1 MSVEPTSGNAVLH
14 RAMAGLAG
22 GLAGMLAVAGLVGCS
37 SDPASGGQTPGPP
50 SSDRISGE
58 QDAAVRR
65 AADVLSR
72 SGTSRA
78 RTSMEMRHD
87 GKRVTITGKG
97 MFDYGRQRG
106 WLKVTL
112 PGTARAGATRG
123 PITELV
129 VPGALYMRNRGPQVP
144 EGKWVRVS
152 TGRLAD
158 GNLVTGGA
166 TDPITAA
173 ELLRGARDV
182 ELVGTETLDGVR
194 VRHFRGAADMAE
206 AAERATEASSK
217 ALRAATRSF
226 TETSV
231 PFDVYL
237 DERGRLR
244 KVRQEFTFRSA
255 SAAKGERARVRVVS
269 TTELFDFGTEK
280 VDVTVPEG
288 ADIYDGKIVS
298 PAAPDGS

>member
-1 MSVEPTSGNAVLH
+1 MSVEPTSGGAVLR
-14 RAMAGLAG
+14 RATARLAG
-22 GLAGMLAVAGLVGCS
+22 AVALAGLVGCAGSANGGRAPDTS
-37 SDPASGGQTPGPP
+37 SDQAAGDPGA
-50 SSDRISGE
+50 
-58 QDAAVRR
+58 QVRG
-65 AADVLSR
+65 AADVLRRAGASR
-72 SGTSRA
+72 T
-78 RTSMEMRHD
+78 RTSMEMAN
-87 GKRVTITGKG
+87 GGTRVTITGAG
-97 MFDYGRQRG
+97 EFDYGTRRG

-112 PGTARAGATRG
+112 PGTPRAGGPPRE

-129 VPGALYMRNRGPQVP
+129 VPGALYMRDRGPEVP
-144 EGKWVRVS
+144 SGTWVRVA

-182 ELVGTETLDGVR
+182 ELLGTESLGGVV
-194 VRHFRGAADMAE
+194 VRHFRGASDMAE
-206 AAERATEASSK
+206 AAERAAEPTDQ

-231 PFDVYL
+231 PFDAYM

-255 SAAKGERARVRVVS
+255 SAVKGGHSRVRVVS
-269 TTELFDFGTEK
+269 TTELFDFGTRK
-280 VDVTVPEG
+280 VDVAVPDE

-298 PAAPDGS
+298 PAAPEGS